1 MRHIC
6 ETWLGVMPSHPRTWD
21 DGVNSMRV
29 AHLLFGVEPL
39 GKWPARLRLRCGTNR
54 YFGRGD
60 QDYDRFC
67 HATDVAHYNR
77 VLTHADF
84 VVGAA
89 V

>member
-1 MRHIC
+1 
-6 ETWLGVMPSHPRTWD
+6 
-21 DGVNSMRV
+21 MRV

-39 GKWPARLRLRCGTNR
+39 GKWPARLWLRCGTNR

-67 HATDVAHYNR
+67 HATNVAHCNW
-77 VLTHADF
+77 VLTRADL
-84 VVGAA
+84 VSGAA